1 MKYLSNF
8 KHSSGQALLLVLLG
22 MAVVLTLSLSIVS
35 RSITDVNITSRGEDY
50 IRAFSAAEA
59 GIEQVLTIGTG
70 TSGSFSNNASYT
82 ASITDLGGGSSNYT
96 YPFDLFSGESATIWF
111 VSHDASGNISCNGL
125 PCFSGNAIKVCWG
138 KSGTAPETDETP
150 AIEMSLYYKTPRPLP
165 DNDFSDVQVYRDP
178 RDPNQV
184 RRDTLNNFGSASNS
198 PDCGTDFAFYAD
210 FDLSG
215 LGLSCVGIPGCMLF
229 AKIKMIYNN
238 SGHKLAVQTSGGT
251 LPSQGFLIPSIGTA
265 GESQAR
271 LEASQTYPEPP
282 GIFDSGIFSLGG
294 GASVKP

>member
-70 TSGSFSNNASYT
+70 TSGVFLNNASYT
-82 ASITDLGGGSSNYT
+82 ASLTGLGSGSSNYT

-111 VSHDASGNISCNGL
+111 VSHDADGKLTCNGL
-125 PCFSGNAIKVCWG
+125 PCFSGSNIRVCWG
-138 KSGTAPETDETP
+138 NEGTNGGTDETP

-165 DNDFSDVQVYRDP
+165 DNDFSDVQVYRDA
-178 RDPNQV
+178 RDPNTS
-184 RRDTLNNFGSASNS
+184 RPSPNMFGSASEGTG
-198 PDCGTDFAFYAD
+198 CGTNTAFYAD

-215 LGLSCVGIPGCMLF
+215 LGSSCVGIPGCMLF
-229 AKIKMIYNN
+229 AKIKMIYGN
-238 SGHKLAVQTSGGT
+238 SGHRLAVQTDAGNP
-251 LPSQGFLIPSIGTA
+251 LPSQGFSIPSIGTA

-294 GASVKP
+294 RASVKP